1 MPVGY
6 LLSSLLEESTNVQGQ
21 IFKCLLGSVG
31 IYCVKRSVGRDIY
44 LFVSKLSVVSILFKR
59 IHA

>member
-31 IYCVKRSVGRDIY
+31 IYWVKRSVGRGYIFICKQIISCFY
-44 LFVSKLSVVSILFKR
+44 LI
-59 IHA
+59 